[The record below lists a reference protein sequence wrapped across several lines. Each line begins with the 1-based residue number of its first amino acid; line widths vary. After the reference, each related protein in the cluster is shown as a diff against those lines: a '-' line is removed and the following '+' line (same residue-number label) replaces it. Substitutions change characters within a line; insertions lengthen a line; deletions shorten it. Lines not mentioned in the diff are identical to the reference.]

1 MKLSRLAL
9 LAAPL
14 ALMACGRFSGAMT
27 SHTDVVATAEGK
39 ELKVE
44 DAAALLASNPQ
55 IPDQPEMVRILAD
68 LWVDYTLLATAVA
81 QDPTLAV
88 LDIERFTA
96 EDREQL
102 TLMRYLEQTVQSDTS
117 FTDAQLEER
126 WLTEGPGV
134 EVRARHILLRAGP
147 EATPAQRDMLRA
159 QAARLRARAA
169 GGEDFAALAREH
181 SEDGSAAEGG
191 DLGYFGRGRMV
202 APFEEAA
209 FALQAGQVSD
219 VVESPFGFHVIK
231 VEDRRQQPLGENLA
245 AFREQAVQR
254 ARGESLQTYLD
265 SIKGTGQVQVSPG
278 APNLVKEI
286 AANENLT
293 LRGRQADR
301 TLATYR
307 GGEYTAGEL
316 QQFME
321 TRPPQMRQMIAGA
334 EEEQLTEFLEEQAL
348 REYLLGEARRN
359 NFSLS
364 QATADS
370 IRNEARESVQE
381 LVRMSGFADQRTPS
395 GAQGNAAIEAQV
407 RQLMEQ
413 AISGQRQV
421 PQLGPLGT
429 ALRAQYRAD
438 VNASSFPR
446 VVERMRTLRATQP
459 QPTLPGLEDLPPGP
473 PQGAPPPA
481 APPAA
486 PGGQPGN

>member
-1 MKLSRLAL
+1 
-9 LAAPL
+9 
-14 ALMACGRFSGAMT
+14 
-27 SHTDVVATAEGK
+27 
-39 ELKVE
+39 VE
-44 DAAALLASNPQ
+44 DAAALLAANPQ

-81 QDPTLAV
+81 NDPTLAA

-102 TLMRYLEQTVQSDTS
+102 TLMRYLEQAVSADTA

-126 WLTEGPGV
+126 WMTEGPGV

-147 EATPAQRDMLRA
+147 EASPAQRDSLRA
-159 QAARLRARAA
+159 QAARLRTRAA
-169 GGEDFAALAREH
+169 AGEDFAALAQQH
-181 SEDGSAAEGG
+181 SEDGSASQGG

-209 FALQAGQVSD
+209 FALQPGQVSD
-219 VVESPFGFHVIK
+219 VVESPFGYHVIK

-278 APNLVKEI
+278 AANLVKEI

-301 TLATYR
+301 TLATYQ

-316 QQFME
+316 QQFLE
-321 TRPPQMRQMIAGA
+321 TRPPQMRQMIATA
-334 EEEQLTEFLEEQAL
+334 EEEQLGEFLEEQAL

-359 NFSLS
+359 NFALS

-370 IRNEARESVQE
+370 VRNEARESVQE
-381 LVRMSGFADQRTPS
+381 LVRMSGFADMQTPR

-429 ALRAQYRAD
+429 ALRAQYRSD

-446 VVERMRTLRATQP
+446 VVERMRTLRSTQP
-459 QPTLPGLEDLPPGP
+459 QPQLPGLEDLPQGQ
-473 PQGAPPPA
+473 PQGEPPPA
-481 APPAA
+481 P